1 MCGMAGWVSYDGNLK
16 EQRDVITAMTKTMA
30 CRGPDPGGV
39 FNDRRA
45 LLCRER
51 SAPNSK
57 GMRFLP

>member
-30 CRGPDPGGV
+30 CRGPDAGGV
-39 FNDRRA
+39 FIDRRA